1 MKPIGLTRKE
11 VGDYSLIKAVAAL
24 AAGRPLQQA
33 APFEYACSKAARGD
47 APQRNDGSPWGQ
59 ITVPADVLFGPGRR
73 DLVTTTAS
81 AGGFLVGTTVPPFAR
96 ALNHASWLEV
106 LPVTRVEDAADNFGI
121 PRNLGNI
128 STDWLSTENAAP
140 TERDF
145 VFGQTALAP
154 KTVAVGVERSQLH
167 LKQGAPQEALLM
179 AELGAAV
186 GFAVAAGCANGSGAS
201 GQPTGILSRIGQNV
215 SGTSLSWTNLSDLIR
230 QVEAAGASNLRVLIG
245 TSAARILRNREK
257 FTGAGSIMAGGQ
269 IDGFPVTVTNSMP
282 ADALI
287 VGDFSQVVFASYGP
301 GLEIAV
307 ANNATSSNFAAGI
320 TTIRALWSLDVNLL
334 QASGL
339 GRVTGIT

>member
-1 MKPIGLTRKE
+1 MKSIGLTKKE
-11 VGDYSLIKAVAAL
+11 VGDYSLIRAVNAL
-24 AAGRPLQQA
+24 ASGRPLQQA

-47 APQRNDGSPWGQ
+47 APQRNDGSPWGAL
-59 ITVPADVLFGPGRR
+59 TVPVDVLGLGRR

-96 ALNHASWLEV
+96 ALNHASWIEQ
-106 LPVTRVEDAADNFGI
+106 LPVTRIDDAADNFGI
-121 PRNLGNI
+121 PRNLGNV
-128 STDWLSTENAAP
+128 STDWLGTEGAAP

-145 VFGQTALAP
+145 VFGQSALTP

-215 SGTSLSWTNLSDLIR
+215 SGTSLSWSNLSDLVR

-245 TSAARILRNREK
+245 TTAARILRNREK
-257 FTGAGSIMAGGQ
+257 FTGSGSIMASGQ

-282 ADALI
+282 VDALVI
-287 VGDFSQVVFASYGP
+287 GDFGQVVFASYGP

-307 ANNATSSNFAAGI
+307 ANNATSQNFAAGI
-320 TTIRALWSLDVNLL
+320 VTIRALWSLDVGVL
-334 QASGL
+334 QPNGL